1 MSILLSSLRVT
12 ASRPFAQLS
21 KKLPRRLGRVSECIS
36 RFWSALPRSRALAV
50 RADQA
55 GICGTASSVKA
66 LTSWLAV
73 ARGKTAEVRRAEA
86 HLYLDKADQF
96 VKAAQSELER
106 KRYDSA
112 LINAVHSGLNP
123 SLSMTSSTICSGGAS
138 TSNLMAGSSGA
149 GGARFSKSVCKGCGG
164 MEVRVGRAGRG
175 ATGFWGPSRRM
186 KKTPRPPPRLTSR
199 HI

>member
-73 ARGKTAEVRRAEA
+73 TRGKTAEVRRAEA

-96 VKAAQSELER
+96 VKAAQSELEC

-112 LINAVHSGLNP
+112 LLNAVHSGLNP

-138 TSNLMAGSSGA
+138 TSNLMAGPA
-149 GGARFSKSVCKGCGG
+149 GTGG
-164 MEVRVGRAGRG
+164 SRA
-175 ATGFWGPSRRM
+175 FY
-186 KKTPRPPPRLTSR
+186 KPRPQQRYPAQP
-199 HI
+199 

>member
-55 GICGTASSVKA
+55 GICGTASSVKP
-66 LTSWLAV
+66 LTSWPAV
-73 ARGKTAEVRRAEA
+73 PRGKTAEVRRAEA

-112 LINAVHSGLNP
+112 LLNAVHSGLNP

-138 TSNLMAGSSGA
+138 TSNLMAGAPRAA
-149 GGARFSKSVCKGCGG
+149 GIRRCRRARCQRRG
-164 MEVRVGRAGRG
+164 VRAHG
-175 ATGFWGPSRRM
+175 
-186 KKTPRPPPRLTSR
+186 
-199 HI
+199 